1 MDRCCQNKTPDKKP
15 DKTADPYDFVDA
27 ALAQRIKGHRL
38 RRLRDVTP
46 LVGPEI
52 AIAGRT
58 MINFCSNDY
67 LGLSRHPLLQER
79 SIEFVRRYGA
89 GATAS
94 RLICGNYDF
103 YTKIENKLARL
114 KETPAALVLSSGF
127 QANSSALPALADRN
141 SLILSDALNHNS
153 LIQGCRLA
161 RCRVAVYRHN
171 DLSHLSH
178 LLEQTRCKDRN
189 KAVSHIFIVTESVF
203 SMDGDVADLA
213 GLVAL
218 SKKHNAFLIVDDAH
232 ATGVFGRLGMGLTC
246 GHDIDLTIG
255 TFGKAGGSFG
265 AYYACS
271 ENLKQYMVNFCAGL
285 IYSTALP
292 PAVMGAI
299 DAALDLIPAMDQ
311 ERRTLLENSA
321 YLRNSLREMGW
332 DTGGSATQILPVIV
346 GKESDTLELSRWLEE
361 NGLLISAIRPPTVPE
376 GASRIR
382 VSLSAL
388 HTRQHIDQLIDRMKK
403 WRTQHL

>member
-1 MDRCCQNKTPDKKP
+1 MLMQPWHSGSR
-15 DKTADPYDFVDA
+15 
-27 ALAQRIKGHRL
+27 GHRL
-38 RRLRDVTP
+38 RHLRDVTP

-103 YTKIENKLARL
+103 YTKIESKIARL
-114 KETPAALVLSSGF
+114 KETSAALVLSSGF

-178 LLEQTRCKDRN
+178 LLEQTRGKDRD
-189 KAVSHIFIVTESVF
+189 KAVSHIFYCDRICF
-203 SMDGDVADLA
+203 QHGRRC
-213 GLVAL
+213 G
-218 SKKHNAFLIVDDAH
+218 
-232 ATGVFGRLGMGLTC
+232 GFGRPG
-246 GHDIDLTIG
+246 
-255 TFGKAGGSFG
+255 
-265 AYYACS
+265 
-271 ENLKQYMVNFCAGL
+271 CAFKK
-285 IYSTALP
+285 
-292 PAVMGAI
+292 
-299 DAALDLIPAMDQ
+299 
-311 ERRTLLENSA
+311 
-321 YLRNSLREMGW
+321 
-332 DTGGSATQILPVIV
+332 TQCLF
-346 GKESDTLELSRWLEE
+346 
-361 NGLLISAIRPPTVPE
+361 NC
-376 GASRIR
+376 
-382 VSLSAL
+382 
-388 HTRQHIDQLIDRMKK
+388 
-403 WRTQHL
+403 

>member
-1 MDRCCQNKTPDKKP
+1 MDRSCQNNYPDK
-15 DKTADPYDFVDA
+15 YDFFDS
-27 ALAQRIKGHRL
+27 ALAQRCKSHRL
-38 RRLRDVTP
+38 RRLRDVVP
-46 LVGPEI
+46 LGGPEI
-52 AIAGRT
+52 NVAGRT

-79 SIEFVRRYGA
+79 SIQFVRQYGA
-89 GATAS
+89 GSTAS
-94 RLICGNYDF
+94 RLISGNYDF
-103 YTKIENKLARL
+103 YTKIESKLARL

-127 QANSSALPALADRN
+127 QANSSALPALADQN
-141 SLILSDALNHNS
+141 SLIVSDELNHNS

-161 RCRVAVYRHN
+161 RCPVAVYRHN

-178 LLEQTRCKDRN
+178 LLDQARDKEVRR
-189 KAVSHIFIVTESVF
+189 VFIVTESVF
-203 SMDGDVADLA
+203 SMDGDLADLSA
-213 GLVAL
+213 LVAL
-218 SKKHNAFLIVDDAH
+218 AKKHHAFLIVDDAH
-232 ATGVFGRLGMGLTC
+232 ATGVFGRHGMGLTC

-299 DAALDLIPAMDQ
+299 DAALDLIPSMEL
-311 ERRTLLENSA
+311 ERWALLENTT

-332 DTGGSATQILPVIV
+332 DTGRSATQIVPVII
-346 GKESDTLELSRWLEE
+346 GKEPDTLELSRWLEE

-382 VSLSAL
+382 ISLSAS
-388 HTRQHIDQLIDRMKK
+388 HTRQHIDQLIDRMGK
-403 WRTQHL
+403 WRTQYL